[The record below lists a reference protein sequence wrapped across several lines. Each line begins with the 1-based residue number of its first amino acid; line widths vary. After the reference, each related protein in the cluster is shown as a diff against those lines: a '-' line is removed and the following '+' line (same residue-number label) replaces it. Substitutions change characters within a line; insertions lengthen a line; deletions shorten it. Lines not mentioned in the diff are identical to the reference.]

1 MSDIELS
8 KLYYQNRD
16 AYEKIY
22 QERFA
27 SVYTVRLNFN
37 INGNPAFFER
47 TPEIMEMLTNIL
59 RWNGEVSK
67 LCVLLPGAALDQFAR
82 RCLIDEIVLTNG
94 IEGVRSTRREI
105 SDILDEL
112 ETNNRRQRFYGLVR
126 NYQTLMKR
134 ERVSLENCQDI
145 RKIYDELVL
154 DEVRAENPKNIPDGR
169 LFRKNSVSVYSP
181 SQKEIHRG
189 AYPESRIIEQMEQA
203 LAFLNGDSC
212 DILYRIA
219 AFHYLLEYIHPF
231 YDGNGRL
238 GRFIC
243 SYLLSRELAPVTG
256 YRISYTIREQINEYY
271 HAFDTCNDSKNR
283 GDMTP
288 FVRMFMNII
297 QISVGKLKE
306 SLQEGYDRLTR
317 CMELIPEFP
326 ESGESKM
333 EELYY
338 LLLQAALFSEY
349 GISTKE
355 ILNYL
360 GVSYDTLKRK
370 LARIPPE
377 YLKKRKQ
384 KTALYYSLNM
394 ERIENL

>member
-22 QERFA
+22 QERFS
-27 SVYTVRLNFN
+27 SVHTVRLNFN

-47 TPEIMEMLTNIL
+47 TPEIVEMLTNIL

-105 SDILDEL
+105 SDILDEPR
-112 ETNNRRQRFYGLVR
+112 TRNRRRRFYGLVR
-126 NYQTLMKR
+126 NYQTLMKK
-134 ERVSLENCQDI
+134 ESVSLESCQDI

-189 AYPESRIIEQMEQA
+189 VYPESRIIEQMEQA

-238 GRFIC
+238 GRFLC
-243 SYLLSRELAPVTG
+243 SYLLSRELSPVTG

-271 HAFDTCNDSKNR
+271 RAFATCNDFKNR
-283 GDMTP
+283 GDLTP
-288 FVRMFMNII
+288 FIRMFMNII

-317 CMELIPEFP
+317 CAELIPAFP

-333 EELYY
+333 AELYY
-338 LLLQAALFSEY
+338 LLLEAALFSEY
-349 GISTKE
+349 GVSAKE
-355 ILNYL
+355 ILNRL
-360 GVSYDTLKRK
+360 DISYDTLKRK
-370 LARIPPE
+370 LARIPSE

-384 KTALYYSLNM
+384 KTALYYALDM